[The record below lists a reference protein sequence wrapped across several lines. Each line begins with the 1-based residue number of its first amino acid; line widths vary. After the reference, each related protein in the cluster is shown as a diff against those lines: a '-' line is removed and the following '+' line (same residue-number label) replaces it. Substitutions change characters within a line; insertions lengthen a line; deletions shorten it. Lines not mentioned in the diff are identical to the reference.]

1 MMSPLSALCIGVG
14 GALAVI
20 IAMQHHTITRLDTE
34 LNSAQMALR
43 TNEEASQELQKQ
55 IDICNAILKERDT
68 QLIEHTKKMEE
79 LNVRLNDLLAADAAS
94 RDWWNSAL
102 PDAMRRM
109 RDAGTGSS
117 DKSGQTDPTGTS
129 TSARG
134 DTSVPMQNKR

>member
-20 IAMQHHTITRLDTE
+20 IAMQHHTIMRLDTE

-43 TNEEASQELQKQ
+43 TNEEASRELQKQ
-55 IDICNAILKERDT
+55 LDICNEILKERDT

-79 LNVRLNDLLAADAAS
+79 LNVRLNDLLAADSAS
-94 RDWWNSAL
+94 RDWWNGAL
-102 PDAMRRM
+102 PDALARM

-117 DKSGQTDPTGTS
+117 DKSGQTDTTGTS
-129 TSARG
+129 AGARR
-134 DTSVPMQNKR
+134 DTSVPVPDKR